1 MNKKIIIIGVTGQ
14 DGSYLARFLLKKG
27 YKIFGIVR
35 SLKKNQFN
43 NLKILKIEKKV
54 NFIKCDLLEYKKL
67 SSIIKKIK
75 PVMIFN
81 YAGISTLQESYNE
94 SIRTN
99 AINNTAVINILES
112 IKLYSRNTKF
122 FQASSSLLFKISK
135 NKINENS
142 KFDPISPYAIA
153 KLSAYF
159 FIKYYRNNYNL
170 FATNGFFF
178 NHESPL
184 RKDIFVTKKIIKKLV
199 KYKLNKKNIDPLYI
213 GNLYAKKD
221 WGDAEDYVK
230 LSYKILKIKKPNDF
244 IICTGKRHT
253 VKDFINLTAKNL
265 KLNIKWL
272 KVKTSNEIGID
283 SDNNQKIIKIKKNL
297 FRKNDSNNVYGN
309 NFKAKKLLK
318 WRPMSNINFLI
329 KKMID
334 HEINIYNIDDKN

>member
-1 MNKKIIIIGVTGQ
+1 MNRKIIITGVTGQ
-14 DGSYLARFLLKKG
+14 DGSYLANFLLKKK

-35 SLKKNQFN
+35 SLKKNQLS
-43 NLKILKIEKKV
+43 NLKVLKIEKKIKY
-54 NFIKCDLLEYKKL
+54 IKCDLLEYKKI
-67 SSIIKKIK
+67 SSIIKEIK
-75 PVMIFN
+75 PIMIFN
-81 YAGISTLQESYNE
+81 YAGISILQDSYKD
-94 SIRTN
+94 SMRTN
-99 AINNTAVINILES
+99 AVNNTAVINILES
-112 IKLYSRNTKF
+112 IKLYSRFTKF

-142 KFDPISPYAIA
+142 KFDPVSPYAIA

-159 FIKYYRNNYNL
+159 YIKYYRNNFNL

-184 RKDIFVTKKIIKKLV
+184 RGDNFVTKKIIRKLV
-199 KYKLNKKNIDPLYI
+199 QYKLSKKIKEPLYI
-213 GNLYAKKD
+213 GNLYAKRD

-230 LSYKILKIKKPNDF
+230 LSYKILTIKKPNDF
-244 IICTGKRHT
+244 IICTGRGYT

-272 KVKTSNEIGID
+272 KAKTLNEIAID

-297 FRKNDSNNVYGN
+297 FRKNDSNYVYGN

-318 WRPMSNINFLI
+318 WKPISQINCLI
-329 KKMID
+329 KKMIN
-334 HEINIYNIDDKN
+334 HEIKIYNINGKN